1 MREMTQ
7 YKYLATHNYRDEI
20 SAGVVLSSTLKSIN
34 REHRVTDPATTPD
47 YLKAP
52 LIISAILI
60 MASFIWLGYT
70 ISWNSGIQQLHDSNR
85 QQLDQF
91 IDHLEARLAR
101 FEFIPQLIAKNQL
114 LVDVLNNPDSGPRI
128 DIANHFLQEINTII
142 GATDSYLM
150 NDQGLTVAASNWQSE
165 PTFVGENFSFRPY
178 FSMAMQGKTGR
189 YFALGTTSLKRGYYF
204 SYPVTYAA
212 QHLGVIVVKM
222 DLSNIEQHWSGR
234 NIQFIVSDMDG
245 VVFITTQR
253 DWLFK
258 SLQPLSD
265 ETRQVISLNRRYRD
279 IQIKTLDYAV
289 TQSLS
294 TDSKLLKIKPQGFN
308 AYQEYLNLEQ
318 NMPQAGWSVMI
329 LAPLI
334 DTRQN
339 SMFSA
344 LLLLLVFALF
354 GLTIYQGWQRHKRR
368 QEKEKFQMDA
378 QKQLEHE
385 VSVRTADL
393 RHEVEEHK
401 HTEKILR
408 ETQGELIQTAKLA
421 VLGQMSA
428 SISHE
433 LNNPLAAIRSYADN
447 ARQFLALDKDQLVD
461 ENLERIAYLTEHM
474 GKISSQLKVFAR
486 KSEGHLETIKIQ
498 PVIQSAIDLVSPQY
512 KHSSIRINTDNLKP
526 ELQARADVIQLEQVL
541 VNLINNAMNAMEE
554 LPTGEIKIHAY
565 HQDEKIQID
574 VEDMGPGIN
583 EDNMDR
589 IFEPFFTTR
598 KSGLG
603 LGLSI
608 SARIM
613 DSMHGKL
620 SAKNL
625 NTGGARFTISLLAA

>member
-1 MREMTQ
+1 MTSPV
-7 YKYLATHNYRDEI
+7 AT
-20 SAGVVLSSTLKSIN
+20 
-34 REHRVTDPATTPD
+34 PPPF
-47 YLKAP
+47 KAI
-52 LIISAILI
+52 LIISVVLIL
-60 MASFIWLGYT
+60 ASLIWLSYR
-70 ISWNSGIQQLHDSNR
+70 ISWNSGIQQLHNSNR

-91 IDHLEARLAR
+91 IDHLETRLAR

-114 LVDVLNNPDSGPRI
+114 LVDVLNNQDSGPRI
-128 DIANHFLQEINTII
+128 DIANHFLQEINSII

-150 NDQGLTVAASNWQSE
+150 NAQGLTLAASNWQSE
-165 PTFVGENFSFRPY
+165 RPFVGENFSFRPY
-178 FSMAMQGKTGR
+178 FNMAMQGQTGR
-189 YFALGTTSLKRGYYF
+189 YFALGTTSRKRGYYF

-234 NIQFIVSDMDG
+234 NIQFIVSDADG
-245 VVFITTQR
+245 IIFITTQPE
-253 DWLFK
+253 WLFS
-258 SLQPLSD
+258 SLKPLS
-265 ETRQVISLNRRYRD
+265 EEARQIIRLNQRYHN
-279 IQIKTLDYAV
+279 INIKALDYSA
-289 TQSLS
+289 SENFFP
-294 TDSKLLKIKPQGFN
+294 DSKILKINPEGLKVFK
-308 AYQEYLNLEQ
+308 EYLNLQ
-318 NMPQAGWSVMI
+318 QDMPEAGWSVMI
-329 LAPLI
+329 LAPLKE
-334 DTRQN
+334 TRQN
-339 SMFSA
+339 SLFTA
-344 LLLLLVFALF
+344 LLVSLVFAIF
-354 GLTIYQGWQRHKRR
+354 GLIFYLGWQRHKRR
-368 QEKEKFQMDA
+368 LERERFQLEA

-408 ETQGELIQTAKLA
+408 DTQGELIQTAKLA
-421 VLGQMSA
+421 VLGEMST

-447 ARQFLALDKDQLVD
+447 ARQFLTLDNTRLVD
-461 ENLERIAYLTEHM
+461 ENLERIGYLTEHM

-486 KSEGHLETIKIQ
+486 KSEGHLDTVKVY
-498 PVIQSAIDLVSPQY
+498 PVIQSAIDLITPQY
-512 KHSSIRINTDNLKP
+512 KHSSIGINTQHSQP
-526 ELQARADVIQLEQVL
+526 GLQARADIIQLEQVL
-541 VNLINNAMNAMEE
+541 INLINNAMNAMEQQAE
-554 LPTGEIKIHAY
+554 GEIRIHTY
-565 HQDEKIQID
+565 HQGKNILID

-613 DSMHGKL
+613 DSMQGQL

-625 NTGGARFTISLLAA
+625 DTGGARFTITLLAA